1 MTSHIGIVAVSPEGA
16 SLCHRQIFRHASAL
30 LEPHAH
36 PVVSM
41 HNLPLADYVDAV
53 RAGDWHAVG
62 ALLRQSADVLA
73 SCGASFC
80 FTPDNAV
87 QHGVHLA
94 RVGSPIPWLD
104 MTDIVAGAVEDDGRT
119 TVGILGT
126 SVVTRGFG
134 RGGTRGCPCSHR
146 KTERSLR
153 STLGGHRLA
162 HGPLREDVAGVVHR
176 DRRRGGVDDQGRLG
190 TAKDDRVAP
199 ALEEPFEH
207 TGHHGARALGDAT
220 VREVRVDHLVE
231 RIDVLIARGDGLDAA

>member
-126 SVVTRGFG
+126 SVVTRGSAYQTHLGLRGVKAVAPSDEDIDALDEVIYSDLAYG
-134 RGGTRGCPCSHR
+134 RITESARTVMAGVLERFLQRGCDAVILGCS
-146 KTERSLR
+146 EAPLVINAAS
-153 STLGGHRLA
+153 SPIAMYDAGNILA
-162 HGPLREDVAGVVHR
+162 
-176 DRRRGGVDDQGRLG
+176 Q
-190 TAKDDRVAP
+190 
-199 ALEEPFEH
+199 
-207 TGHHGARALGDAT
+207 RA
-220 VREVRVDHLVE
+220 VREAMTAE
-231 RIDVLIARGDGLDAA
+231 S